1 MGRFPRWVF
10 GAGDEPDARFTL
22 ANERTFLAWIRTSLA
37 LSAAGVALVA
47 VELPVARGFRTASA
61 LVLVGARV
69 LAPGAG
75 LVPVGGARTG
85 HPAHPSPPGTPPRSG
100 AGRGHHRGV
109 AAGAGRAARRVS
121 TEPEHV
127 VDLGMQA
134 ERTAL
139 AWRRTALGVGVGG
152 VVALRVAAPSLGPVV
167 AVAAV
172 SGGVLAALAF
182 WLAGRRYRAVQA
194 SLRERGEPRGARP
207 AGRAARRGV
216 RRHHA
221 SSGQSRSPSC

>member
-1 MGRFPRWVF
+1 V
-10 GAGDEPDARFTL
+10 
-22 ANERTFLAWIRTSLA
+22 
-37 LSAAGVALVA
+37 
-47 VELPVARGFRTASA
+47 
-61 LVLVGARV
+61 
-69 LAPGAG
+69 
-75 LVPVGGARTG
+75 
-85 HPAHPSPPGTPPRSG
+85 SP
-100 AGRGHHRGV
+100 
-109 AAGAGRAARRVS
+109 
-121 TEPEHV
+121 EPEHV

-194 SLRERGEPRGARP
+194 SLRERGNLGALARP
-207 AGRAARRGV
+207 AAPLVAVSAATTLIGAV
-216 RRHHA
+216 A
-221 SSGQSRSPSC
+221 LAFVLSR